1 MKKVLWF
8 PWDDTKLYVCALT
21 RHVVI
26 IIIVVSV
33 VDGDDL
39 SLYDN
44 VNVKEDQEDDD
55 ANTLNELEYELASQ
69 DGRLTGNICCKCNG
83 HI

>member
-1 MKKVLWF
+1 MS
-8 PWDDTKLYVCALT
+8 ALINVVKYI
-21 RHVVI
+21 HVVQFVV
-26 IIIVVSV
+26 IVVSV

-39 SLYDN
+39 TLYDN

-69 DGRLTGNICCKCNG
+69 DGRLTGTAYCNG
-83 HI
+83 PV